1 MDTSHSRSYAYAPTL
16 RVLLMLLTP
25 LLFFA
30 AISQS
35 TPALG
40 GSKIDAPLVSPP
52 SGLQLVELDSSFH
65 VTWTPSTDPTTA
77 WHVVTVWDGT
87 ILQQSK
93 VVGKTARAAQTN
105 GLMSGHEYTVK
116 VQAMNAAGGLSDP
129 ISMQGTPDAQS
140 PMTNAAFFENFNS
153 YGMMSGL
160 DPNVFDVRT
169 SQFSD
174 LQPVS
179 IGLEKMMIFASENH
193 FHTQV
198 IGGKGRGE
206 IVIRPR
212 VPFDFAGRMGT
223 FQTEVDMAPVQR
235 SSGKWF
241 EFHLVKNIPW
251 SGDEFGD
258 GVGEDWPDSIE
269 FSVRQGDDTEPTVNY
284 PQITV
289 NIGGSVSTFRAPAR
303 QITPAN
309 VRVPVVLKVSQTRI
323 EFWINGVNVLNAT
336 GFNIPWT
343 SGYWMV
349 GHRNWYASQDHE
361 TTPMIVQLVHWET
374 MQFDGPTNSINPVTK
389 MYLLQQGC
397 LGIVQMVSSGVNG
410 CPALYYYQ
418 GRDNYAFNFNIP
430 ENPATQ
436 GRTAR
441 LLFNGSAP
449 STFTASINGNLV
461 TLTPQST
468 NSWLRSLVTTDFPAS
483 WLHQGNNS
491 VILTYNGDLSSGGPG
506 ITQVEVE
513 VVYNTPRVLPAP
525 MHTDPMAMLGV
536 TAQNFRFDH
545 TSTDPMVVTATTNV
559 YSLGWANPVPFQAT
573 VVSTETN
580 WLTVTPASGT
590 ANSPALGGGVVPLT
604 LQVDFNGLST
614 DSNGEVGVIK
624 VTGGGMPVYIGVLA
638 VNDGMNHHYN
648 FIPSF
653 TNPITTFNKAAI
665 PDYHGPGACS
675 AVFSDLTPDHWAYQ
689 YVNYMVCAGIVSGYP
704 DGTFRPNNSLTR
716 GQLAKIVANTA
727 GYVEPATGQTY
738 EDVPPD
744 STFYTFVERLTSR
757 GIIGGY
763 ACGGSGEPCVAPGN
777 RPYFRAGANAS
788 RGQISKIVSNAA
800 GFSDPPSG
808 QAFADVPPGSTF
820 YDWVQRLASRSI
832 MSGYAC
838 GGAGEPCIAPGNLPY
853 FRPASDATRA
863 QTSKI
868 VYNSFVTAK

>member
-1 MDTSHSRSYAYAPTL
+1 MDTSHPHPRRYTGLL
-16 RVLLMLLTP
+16 RVLLLLLTP
-25 LLFFA
+25 LVFFA
-30 AISQS
+30 ALIHS

-40 GSKIDAPLVSPP
+40 QSKSETPLVSPP
-52 SGLQLVELDSSFH
+52 TDLQLVALDSSFH
-65 VTWTPSTDPTTA
+65 VTWTPSIDPTAA
-77 WHVVTVWDGT
+77 WQVVSVWDGST
-87 ILQQSK
+87 LQQSK
-93 VVGKTARAAQTN
+93 VVSKTARAAQTN
-105 GLMSGHEYTVK
+105 GLMAGHPYTVK
-116 VQAMNAAGGLSDP
+116 VQAMTSSGALSDP
-129 ISMQGTPDAQS
+129 ISMDSTPDAQS

-153 YGMMSGL
+153 YSMMSGL

-179 IGLEKMMIFASENH
+179 IGLEKLMIFASENH

-223 FQTEVDMAPVQR
+223 FQTEVDMAAVQR
-235 SSGKWF
+235 SAGKWF

-258 GVGEDWPDSIE
+258 GVGEDLPDSIE
-269 FSVRQGDDTEPTVNY
+269 FSVRQGDDTESTVNY

-289 NIGGSVSTFRAPAR
+289 NIGGNVSTFRAATR
-303 QITPAN
+303 QLTPAN
-309 VRVPVVLKVSQTRI
+309 VRVPVVLKVSQTRL

-336 GFNIPWT
+336 GFTIPWST
-343 SGYWMV
+343 GYWMV

-389 MYLLQQGC
+389 LYLLQQGC
-397 LGIVQMVSSGVNG
+397 SGLVQMVSSGVQG

-468 NSWLRSLVTTDFPAS
+468 NNWLRSLVTSDFPAS
-483 WLHQGNNS
+483 WLRQGNNS
-491 VILTYNGDLSSGGPG
+491 IVLTYNGDLTNGPG

-525 MHTDPMAMLGV
+525 VHTDPMAMLGV

-545 TSTDPMVVTATTNV
+545 NPTDPMVVTATTNV

-580 WLTVTPASGT
+580 WLTVTPASGV

-604 LQVDFNGLST
+604 LHVDFTNLST

-638 VNDGMNHHYN
+638 TNDGMSHSYH
-648 FIPSF
+648 FITTF
-653 TNPITTFNKAAI
+653 TNPITTFNKNAI
-665 PDYHGPGACS
+665 PDYHGPGACQ
-675 AVFSDLTPDHWAYQ
+675 ATFSDLPNTHWAYE
-689 YVNYMVCAGIVSGYP
+689 YVNYMVCAGILSGYP
-704 DGTFRPNNSLTR
+704 DGTFRPNNPLTR
-716 GQLAKIVANTA
+716 GQLAKIVSNTA
-727 GYVEPATGQTY
+727 GYTEPVTVQTY
-738 EDVPPD
+738 EDVATD
-744 STFYTFVERLTSR
+744 STFYPFVERLTSR

-763 ACGGSGEPCVAPGN
+763 ACGGPGEPCGAGN
-777 RPYFRAGANAS
+777 KPYFRPGANAS

-800 GFSDPPSG
+800 GFTEPATG
-808 QAFADVPPGSTF
+808 QSFADVPPGSTF

-832 MSGYAC
+832 MGGYAC
-838 GGAGEPCIAPGNLPY
+838 GGPGEPCGNGSLPY

-863 QTSKI
+863 QTAKI
-868 VYNSFVTAK
+868 VYNSFVTLK